1 MNLAERMD
9 FKFDTLV
16 ELIRKFP
23 DEETCI
29 KYLEEILWEG
39 KPVSPFDAL
48 SKVYKCKNG
57 KYKCKNTGKYF
68 TVKTGTIFEG
78 TKVKLQDW
86 FVAIWLD
93 ATHKGGLSSLQL
105 KRDLKRTQKTTWF
118 MLHKVR
124 ECMKCEN
131 QGIFSGEVEIDET
144 YIGGKNKNRHANKKI
159 KDSQGRSV
167 KGKVPVFGML
177 QRDDKRVIAYVVP
190 STTSKDLLP
199 CILKHIECVAT
210 IYSDEWKAYKNL
222 TKYGYKHEVVKH
234 GEGQYVDGE
243 RYTNNIENF
252 WSQLKRAIIGVYRF
266 VSKEHLQAYVNEFVF
281 KRNTMDYTPKER
293 FLHILKNTKGYRLSY
308 NQLKHA
314 C

>member
-39 KPVSPFDAL
+39 KPVSPFDAS

-86 FVAIWLD
+86 FAAIWLD

-144 YIGGKNKNRHANKKI
+144 YVGGKNKNQHANKKI

-266 VSKEHLQAYVNEFVF
+266 VSK
-281 KRNTMDYTPKER
+281 
-293 FLHILKNTKGYRLSY
+293 
-308 NQLKHA
+308 
-314 C
+314 